1 MKKQRRLAEVCGYFP
16 CPLTK
21 ESNLSNLS
29 LRLTRR
35 GKQVR
40 AVTLACLFL
49 GMYTGYI
56 KDAEASQAVTEIQT
70 ATQASIY
77 SQAIVESKSR
87 TFEPLTVEPV
97 ESVKPT
103 KTIKNKAVLSDDELL
118 SVLRSAGFEGD
129 SLRIAWAIVMREST
143 GNANALNDNPKT
155 KDLSYGLFQINMIG
169 KLGPDRL
176 QRYGLSSYED
186 LHNPLT
192 NARVAY
198 AMSKSGTDWGPWNI
212 GPNAYD
218 RHGQSAA
225 RNSVRKWL
233 DQFPG

>member
-1 MKKQRRLAEVCGYFP
+1 
-16 CPLTK
+16 
-21 ESNLSNLS
+21 
-29 LRLTRR
+29 
-35 GKQVR
+35 
-40 AVTLACLFL
+40 
-49 GMYTGYI
+49 MYTGYI
-56 KDAEASQAVTEIQT
+56 KDAKASQAVTEIQT

-77 SQAIVESKSR
+77 SQVTVENKLR
-87 TFEPLTVEPV
+87 TFEPLTVEPD
-97 ESVKPT
+97 EPT

-129 SLRIAWAIVMREST
+129 SLRIAWAVVMREST
-143 GNANALNDNPKT
+143 GNANALNDNPRT

-186 LHNPLT
+186 LYNPST

-198 AMSKSGTDWGPWNI
+198 AMSKGGKDWGPWNI

-218 RHGQSAA
+218 RHGQSAD
-225 RNSVRKWL
+225 RSSVRKWL